1 MSLSPH
7 VSLHPPTEAG
17 PPGSGR
23 LTADSAPLR
32 PLAADPDTLLGLA
45 DADNRLLAVIA
56 AAAPFD
62 EREAGVYF
70 APVRTGGRRK
80 LAERSQRWLRSAVG
94 DDDVSLRALLL
105 HRQHT
110 GRDLGAGL
118 VDVVVRDPGRL
129 PGWAYALV
137 DFLLAQPPTAA
148 EDPATELVGGVFV
161 AFQRAA
167 VRLTGCRA
175 ARLRGVALTPEA
187 ADDVCGQLVQRLVM
201 VCHAALGFELQILD
215 GTTAPGDWFG
225 RAGIDV
231 SRAGWLGR
239 LQSLPALAYL
249 IGVTCLHYKRA
260 VVEVFDR
267 LHADLPMLRRELW
280 AWADPGPLTA
290 YSGDSG
296 DLHDFGRTVTLLTF
310 AGGHRVVY
318 KPKDLRSVAG
328 FMDVLTFLN
337 THGLPLDLSTRRIL
351 LRDGYGWEEFV
362 VWRPCEPGEEPSRF
376 YRRLGMLARL
386 AQLLECRDLWVDNLI
401 AVGERP
407 MFIDLENVL
416 QGRMRKPALL
426 GERSEALWHE
436 VEESVAKTAIVSY
449 PRVGMPGLRAQ
460 DIGCCAPLQEQLALN
475 SEGFPEGWEPPPYR
489 PVVGGRLA
497 NPAEHAEDVRRGYR
511 EMHECLARN
520 AAALAEEHGPL
531 HLLAGVRVRYIWRST
546 WDYLSV
552 LRISTSP
559 LALTDGVTREI
570 VLARMFRGAREVLRI
585 DPDRT
590 DCLELI
596 EREVEALRRLDVPLF
611 QSETTGDA
619 VLTPDGARVENHFT
633 GTAWERMHRRLAE
646 LDRAPDEDV
655 LSTLLDFAGGGRP
668 VWTPEFDDA
677 ASDPDPRRAGIAIYN
692 PSLLR
697 SYVSEDELLAHACAA
712 ADEIIEA
719 AVPVG
724 GGRYGWIG
732 VVHYPAYGLDQVEP
746 LHGDLLTG
754 AGGLAVFLAELYQTT
769 GKPAYWAFA
778 QDALTAAREFSAV
791 AERSG
796 AYQRLC
802 GGRRPIGGFVG
813 FGATIYALAR
823 CGQVI
828 DDPRLLEQA
837 YALLPSTRE
846 VLAGGDTP
854 SDPVT
859 GRAGLLLA
867 LLKLRD
873 GRPSAE
879 LDELAGELY
888 DGLWAD
894 LQQAAPA
901 GYPRG
906 VALIESLP
914 AGAPGVALAL
924 ARGAVALGRTG
935 DSDRLTVSAGA
946 ATPGSCLAAIATAAT
961 LGHPVPDVTP
971 NRSGVP
977 RGADLLDRVELGL
990 ARFRATGDE
999 THRATA
1005 HRAVRALL
1013 TRRAAR
1019 GSWFPDRGRADRLH
1033 LSAVDGL
1040 AAAGLACLALAED
1053 DVTALRLIS

>member
-7 VSLHPPTEAG
+7 VSVHPPTGQPSAG
-17 PPGSGR
+17 SP
-23 LTADSAPLR
+23 AQA
-32 PLAADPDTLLGLA
+32 PDTLLGLA
-45 DADNRLLAVIA
+45 DADNRLLAIIA

-62 EREAGVYF
+62 ERESGAYF
-70 APVRTGGRRK
+70 TPVRTGGRRK

-94 DDDVSLRALLL
+94 DDDISLRALLL

-118 VDVVVRDPGRL
+118 VDVAVRDPGQL

-167 VRLTGCRA
+167 VRLTGARA
-175 ARLRGVALTPEA
+175 SVLRGVALTPEA
-187 ADDVCGQLVQRLVM
+187 ADDVCGQLVQRLVT

-215 GTTAPGDWFG
+215 GAAAPGDWFG

-231 SRAGWLGR
+231 SRTGWLGR
-239 LQSLPALAYL
+239 LQSLPGLAYL

-260 VVEVFDR
+260 VVEAFDR

-280 AWADPGPLTA
+280 AWADPGPLSA

-296 DLHDFGRTVTLLTF
+296 DLHDCGRTVTLLTF
-310 AGGHRVVY
+310 AGGQRVVY

-337 THGLPLDLSTRRIL
+337 THGLSLDLSTRRIL

-449 PRVGMPGLRAQ
+449 PRVGVPGLRAQ
-460 DIGCCAPLQEQLALN
+460 DIGCCAPLQEQLARN
-475 SEGFPEGWEPPPYR
+475 SEGFPDGWEPPPYR
-489 PVVGGRLA
+489 PVVDGRLA
-497 NPAEHAEDVRRGYR
+497 DPADHAQDVRQGYR

-520 AAALAEEHGPL
+520 AQGLAEEHGPL
-531 HLLAGVRVRYIWRST
+531 HLLAGARVRYIWRST

-552 LRISTSP
+552 LRIATSP
-559 LALTDGVTREI
+559 LALTDGVAREI
-570 VLARMFRGAREVLRI
+570 VLARLFRGAREVLRV

-611 QSETTGDA
+611 QSETTGTA

-633 GTAWERMHRRLAE
+633 GTAWERMRRRLAE
-646 LDRAPDEDV
+646 LGDPPDDHV
-655 LSTLLDFAGGGRP
+655 LSTLLDFAGHGRP
-668 VWTPEFDDA
+668 VWTPEADDA
-677 ASDPDPRRAGIAIYN
+677 GEPDPRRAGIAIYN
-692 PSLLR
+692 PSSLR

-732 VVHYPAYGLDQVEP
+732 VVHYPAYGLDQIEP

-791 AERSG
+791 AEGSG

-813 FGATIYALAR
+813 LGATIYALAR

-828 DDPRLLEQA
+828 DDPRLLDHA
-837 YALLPSTRE
+837 YALLPAARE
-846 VLAGGDTP
+846 VLAGGATP
-854 SDPVT
+854 ADPVT

-873 GRPSAE
+873 GRPSAP
-879 LDELAGELY
+879 LDELIVELY

-894 LQQAAPA
+894 IGAGG
-901 GYPRG
+901 GYPPG
-906 VALIESLP
+906 VALVESLP
-914 AGAPGVALAL
+914 AGAPGVTMAL
-924 ARGAVALGRTG
+924 ARGAVALGREA
-935 DSDRLTVSAGA
+935 DFDRLPIVDGP
-946 ATPGSCLAAIATAAT
+946 ATPGSYLAAVATAAA
-961 LGHPVPDVTP
+961 LGRPVPDTAP
-971 NRSGVP
+971 DRGGIP
-977 RGADLLDRVELGL
+977 RGADLLDRMELGL

-999 THRATA
+999 AHRAAA

-1013 TRRAAR
+1013 ARRAAR

-1033 LSAVDGL
+1033 LSAVDGV